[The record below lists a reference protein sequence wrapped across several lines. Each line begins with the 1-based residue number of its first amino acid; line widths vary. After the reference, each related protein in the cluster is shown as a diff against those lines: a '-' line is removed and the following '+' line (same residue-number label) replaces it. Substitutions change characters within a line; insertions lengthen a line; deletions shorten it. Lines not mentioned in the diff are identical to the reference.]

1 MQANGLDLTHIEQL
15 VAHWRERAEQIRAEP
30 LPTPARADVYDICAA
45 QLSDALAAMRAE
57 HSETTESGSL
67 SLFAEQAE
75 TSADAASQEPEVP
88 VAGEE
93 ATKVR

>member
-1 MQANGLDLTHIEQL
+1 
-15 VAHWRERAEQIRAEP
+15 
-30 LPTPARADVYDICAA
+30 
-45 QLSDALAAMRAE
+45 MRAE

-75 TSADAASQEPEVP
+75 TSADAASQEPGVP

-93 ATKVR
+93 MGSL

>member
-15 VAHWRERAEQIRAEP
+15 VTHWRERAEQIRAEP

-57 HSETTESGSL
+57 QGDAPEASSL
-67 SLFAEQAE
+67 NLFAEQAE
-75 TSADAASQEPEVP
+75 SSTAAPSHEPQVP

-93 ATKVR
+93 MESV

>member
-1 MQANGLDLTHIEQL
+1 MALTHIEKL

-57 HSETTESGSL
+57 HADAPESGSL
-67 SLFAEQAE
+67 NLFAEQAE
-75 TSADAASQEPEVP
+75 TSAAAPTEEPQIP
-88 VAGEE
+88 LAGEE
-93 ATKVR
+93 MESV